1 MAVKKWGLNSPRS
14 SSTTSLNR
22 GCSAISVSMH
32 HLQSQSGAHMGIFG
46 YVSGIGYIY
55 LGHTNTQ
62 IMRAPRLPVPGFPH
76 PSIYN
81 LWHHLQYSLFLAPIR
96 YSPTHAPGYWVD
108 TNYGRSRIARLA
120 EPLPFPLQR
129 AVVNGMYEIDS
140 LMVAPGVL
148 VMRTPRLDEFK
159 PWFYRIDFEQIFGHM
174 SLGVTPNFP
183 LEFIPNSLVIATGVK
198 AFEEDWEPSEC
209 TKERWAT
216 QSRPPW
222 VAENGKD
229 GPELAR
235 VKSGRPWEGAPVL
248 IASLSPQSTTSGP
261 SDSCATPS
269 STTTRPPT
277 A

>member
-1 MAVKKWGLNSPRS
+1 M
-14 SSTTSLNR
+14 
-22 GCSAISVSMH
+22 I
-32 HLQSQSGAHMGIFG
+32 
-46 YVSGIGYIY
+46 
-55 LGHTNTQ
+55 
-62 IMRAPRLPVPGFPH
+62 VPGFAH

-81 LWHHLQYSLFLAPIR
+81 LWHTLQYTLLPAHLRFT
-96 YSPTHAPGYWVD
+96 PTHAPAYWVE
-108 TNYGRSRIARLA
+108 TAYRKGTIERML
-120 EPLPFPLQR
+120 EPLPFPLQK
-129 AVVNGMYEIDS
+129 AVINSMYEIDS

-159 PWFYRIDFEQIFGHM
+159 PWFYRIDFEQIFGHH

-183 LEFIPNSLVIATGVK
+183 LEYIPNSLVIATNVQ
-198 AFEEDWEPSEC
+198 AWEADWEPSEC

-248 IASLSPQSTTSGP
+248 IASLP
-261 SDSCATPS
+261 S
-269 STTTRPPT
+269 
-277 A
+277 